1 MTKSIYSVV
10 LIIVML
16 LMTCFIGIGYAALT
30 TDLSVQGEINLQV
43 PDGLFI
49 TNIEVV
55 DGSKKNMDHNEYS
68 YASHST
74 TVNTIVSRE
83 NNGSAGSVTYKIT
96 VLNNTKY
103 HYAYRGLYYTNDYEH
118 NSYVSTGNSNYRLGV
133 VTSFPNGKL
142 VAPGETLVFEV
153 TYTIGK
159 NVGANSSLDTM
170 LNYQFG
176 INVDSIDKAAD
187 IVHDKFLDILNT
199 YTTYNQL
206 LEVLDDK
213 FDGNQTWTSN
223 YIGNVGNAVDND
235 MMTVETLFAGQLTMM
250 INGKAQK
257 AWVIIKHENIDGL
270 DNTGDDYSL
279 NYNQYGYVTHKGCEM
294 TLYMTVDGLNKANSW
309 APVYVTVFTCDRD
322 DKGNFISEWYQV
334 GDSYYGEADVVG
346 YNGESGK
353 TGSFVT
359 DHWNSYAQTYKV
371 TENFSYTVKADE
383 GIGTLMNVV
392 DNKAI
397 KEFQNL
403 LRKAEETIANPKY
416 AGTGITSVEETYSKA
431 AAFYTVDANGKAVA
445 NSNTRRAWLVPI
457 MKELDHVI
465 TVAQDAIDEIEQN
478 KKP

>member
-1 MTKSIYSVV
+1 MKIVPYCKTHKKEEESNMTKSIYSVV

-55 DGSKKNMDHNEYS
+55 DGSEKNMDHNEYS

-74 TVNTIVSRE
+74 TVNTLVSRE

-199 YTTYNQL
+199 YTT
-206 LEVLDDK
+206 
-213 FDGNQTWTSN
+213 
-223 YIGNVGNAVDND
+223 
-235 MMTVETLFAGQLTMM
+235 
-250 INGKAQK
+250 
-257 AWVIIKHENIDGL
+257 
-270 DNTGDDYSL
+270 
-279 NYNQYGYVTHKGCEM
+279 
-294 TLYMTVDGLNKANSW
+294 
-309 APVYVTVFTCDRD
+309 
-322 DKGNFISEWYQV
+322 
-334 GDSYYGEADVVG
+334 
-346 YNGESGK
+346 
-353 TGSFVT
+353 
-359 DHWNSYAQTYKV
+359 
-371 TENFSYTVKADE
+371 
-383 GIGTLMNVV
+383 
-392 DNKAI
+392 
-397 KEFQNL
+397 
-403 LRKAEETIANPKY
+403 
-416 AGTGITSVEETYSKA
+416 
-431 AAFYTVDANGKAVA
+431 
-445 NSNTRRAWLVPI
+445 
-457 MKELDHVI
+457 
-465 TVAQDAIDEIEQN
+465 
-478 KKP
+478 